1 MEDWFIIAAWIVFA
15 LAMSF
20 ESAGS
25 IIDSEA
31 YEKIKTIRE
40 IENGGPTQGE
50 LYIYE
55 PFSREEEPHFLRI
68 QLGTKVWD
76 AILYTL
82 RIDRSRWKKATLTL
96 S

>member
-68 QLGTKVWD
+68 QLGTKV
-76 AILYTL
+76 
-82 RIDRSRWKKATLTL
+82 
-96 S
+96 